1 MEIKE
6 TKSVSGGTAAEGVGN
21 ASDSGEGNAS
31 GQLLDKPYRD
41 QPVISQETHE
51 DDSASFTEGPSATQ
65 MVFQDGMAQ
74 PVFKYSNPRDEGYTN
89 EHSELWRFCV
99 YVESDYDTDLDG
111 KCGHNG
117 SRWAKDDH
125 SRSWPGKLVRLC
137 KLAGKQVGWT
147 GVDSALTFGTTGQGR
162 RLEAVRVNLT
172 DDMKANYS
180 VWYRVHS
187 QTYGW
192 LGWAKDGADAGSTGL
207 AKRAEAIEIP
217 LARWCFERD

>member
-1 MEIKE
+1 MPKQPEAGGVEYEVHLQGKGWMPAVADGEI
-6 TKSVSGGTAAEGVGN
+6 A
-21 ASDSGEGNAS
+21 
-31 GQLLDKPYRD
+31 
-41 QPVISQETHE
+41 
-51 DDSASFTEGPSATQ
+51 
-65 MVFQDGMAQ
+65 
-74 PVFKYSNPRDEGYTN
+74 
-89 EHSELWRFCV
+89 
-99 YVESDYDTDLDG
+99 
-111 KCGHNG
+111 
-117 SRWAKDDH
+117 
-125 SRSWPGKLVRLC
+125 
-137 KLAGKQVGWT
+137 
-147 GVDSALTFGTTGQGR
+147 GTTGQGR